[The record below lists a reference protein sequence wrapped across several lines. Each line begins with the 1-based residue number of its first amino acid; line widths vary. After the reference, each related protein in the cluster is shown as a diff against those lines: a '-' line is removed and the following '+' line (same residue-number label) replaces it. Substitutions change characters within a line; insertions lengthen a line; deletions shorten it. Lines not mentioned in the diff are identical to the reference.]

1 MIGIELQILRFGFLC
16 CLGVC
21 PRTWQA
27 PCATY
32 TQPPFDNLFSL
43 RVSVLRRDRLTVFIF
58 SLEFLHS
65 HSVSVQR
72 RDRSLYFYYI
82 ALPSSPFL
90 PVLTPTQCICPKT
103 WQVTV
108 LSTALLYQGPL
119 LIWLLS
125 FLSFYQFEF
134 TQCICPKTWQVTVLL
149 LHRFTKVPLL
159 TWIFWF
165 VSSRL
170 LCFSSG
176 LLSISHS
183 VSVQR
188 RDRSL
193 FSPPLPLITQ
203 CICPKTWQVLCI
215 LYPPSLCFAFRDTSS
230 SPLF

>member
-1 MIGIELQILRFGFLC
+1 MSVQGRDRHLAQPTLTPFL
-16 CLGVC
+16 
-21 PRTWQA
+21 
-27 PCATY
+27 
-32 TQPPFDNLFSL
+32 DDLFSH

-58 SLEFLHS
+58 PLEFLHS

-72 RDRSLYFYYI
+72 RDRSLYFYCI

-108 LSTALLYQGPL
+108 FPTTLLYQGPL

-149 LHRFTKVPLL
+149 LHRFTQVPLL
-159 TWIFWF
+159 IWIGLFPL
-165 VSSRL
+165 VSSVSL
-170 LCFSSG
+170 LDYSLFHTVC
-176 LLSISHS
+176 LSKDVTGRCSLHRCLWSHS

-188 RDRSL
+188 RDRCSV
-193 FSPPLPLITQ
+193 SSTH
-203 CICPKTWQVLCI
+203 
-215 LYPPSLCFAFRDTSS
+215 PPSVLHFVTPRPPPF
-230 SPLF
+230 FI